1 MTRPQFCLVSAVRL
15 SLAAFLILF
24 ASVGLMWGQA
34 VDTGTVIGTITDQSG
49 AVVQGATIT
58 ITDRA
63 TGESRSATTNDQGRY
78 ILVSVP
84 PGTYKASVT
93 KTGFTT
99 TQVDTQQVTVG
110 KTFTLNLSLQVGAQ
124 NTVVEVSATGTE
136 LQTTDAT
143 VGQTITGDTLD
154 SLPTIGRDV
163 SSFVTL
169 QPGVAPDGSVAGAN
183 QDQNSFT
190 LDGGNNSSD
199 MDGTQNTYTASF
211 AGDPTGGL
219 INSTITGTSP
229 TGSPG
234 GGGPTGVMPTP
245 ADSIEEFRVGTN
257 NQTADFNSSAGAQ
270 IKLVTKRG
278 TNTWHGTA
286 YEYYLDNN
294 WAGNT
299 FDNNFA
305 GIPRPDYHYNRF
317 GGSAGGPL
325 PIGNLLGGKTY
336 VFANYEGF
344 RWPNAAT
351 LKRATPSADL
361 QLGLITDLNSNVQYN
376 LNPYAVTNAE
386 GTLVPANNGCGSFTG
401 GVCDPQGLGISP
413 TMQAL
418 WSVMPAGNV
427 GSSCLGLSRCDG
439 VNVLA
444 YTSNYQ
450 LHWRDDFG
458 VFRLDHDF
466 GPKWKFYATYRYYHQ
481 ARLTGD
487 QIDIANGAPASTSA
501 RPSVPWY
508 ATAAVTT
515 TISPTL
521 TNDFRY
527 SFLRNYWRRE
537 SLGDPP
543 QVEGLGGALEPEGES
558 STNVLAPLN
567 LNTQSVR
574 TRFWDGDDHMIRD
587 DVSWIKGSHFVTF
600 GGTYQHN
607 FNWHERTDNG
617 GGINY
622 QPVYRLG
629 DGFGSLVNGMAMSGT
644 YLGNPY
650 NFLPS
655 DVTPTSGWVR
665 DYGMIL
671 GVPGITQ
678 VAYTRTGPQLQLNPP
693 NTPAFDKST
702 IPFYNLYIS
711 DSWRVKPS
719 FTFTYG
725 LGWALEMPPTEAQG
739 KQIALVDPA
748 DQLVDTQAYLNERK
762 NAALSGQVFN
772 PLVGFAAIGAVAG
785 PPSHLYNPYYHSFS
799 PRIAAAW
806 NPRFDGGMM
815 EKVFGHESTVIRG
828 GYSVLYGRLNGVD
841 LVLVP
846 LLGTGLIQAVQC
858 ISPAVDGSCAG
869 SSGTT
874 PFNSFRIGP
883 SGSGFGGL
891 VAPIPAGTPTLPQ
904 PDFPGVNAI
913 AAGAGEGIDPNF
925 RPSVNQQYDLT
936 IQRQLNNRMSI
947 EIGYIGRHMTHEF
960 QPININ
966 SVPYMMT
973 VGGQRFDNAYGQMVW
988 QFCGGNSGMA
998 GGGCSANLGAVTP
1011 QPFFE
1016 TALAGTGYCNG
1027 FANCT
1032 QAVASYEAGNI
1043 ANAQVWSLWSDL
1055 DGGGVACDVNS
1066 NRHTYGN
1073 GTQGPCG
1080 FNFARSMMNAP
1091 LNCVAGTEIGCSG
1104 QLTSGVG
1111 MNTSL
1116 GYGNYNALFL
1126 SYKMSAWHGLTL
1138 QSNFTW
1144 GKALGTGSQV
1154 QATSEYSISDPFDYR
1169 RNYGY
1174 QPWDRKFMFNVFF
1187 TYTPQVFKSQ
1197 QGIAG
1202 RVLGGW
1208 TFAPVLDVGSG
1219 LPNGIFASGGAYFN
1233 TVYNG
1238 GQSFGGMDGSNF
1250 GDYENAVQICGG
1262 KLSSSRHNL
1271 PPSSFGDSGYGPE
1284 LYGDPQAVYNCFRN
1298 PILGYDNGING
1309 GPGNF
1314 RGQPFWNVDFGIKK
1328 NVLLTE
1334 RFSAELDWT
1343 ITNVFNHNQ
1352 LFDPSNWLTDPD
1364 DFGALE
1370 GQANNPRRMEI
1381 AARFRF

>member
-1 MTRPQFCLVSAVRL
+1 MRTPQFCLVSAARCG
-15 SLAAFLILF
+15 LALFLILF
-24 ASVGLMWGQA
+24 ASVGLTWGQA
-34 VDTGTVIGTITDQSG
+34 VDTGTLVVNIADQSG
-49 AVVQGATIT
+49 AVVSGASVK
-58 ITDRA
+58 ITDLA
-63 TGESRSATTNDQGRY
+63 TGQSRTGTTNDVGRY
-78 ILVSVP
+78 IFVSVP
-84 PGTYKASVT
+84 PGTYKVTAS
-93 KTGFTT
+93 KSGFATV
-99 TQVDTQQVTVG
+99 QADNQQITVG
-110 KTFTLNLSLQVGAQ
+110 KTFTLPLALQVGGAS
-124 NTVVEVSATGTE
+124 TVVEVSATGTE
-136 LQTTDAT
+136 LQTADAT

-183 QDQNSFT
+183 QDQNSFS

-229 TGSPG
+229 GGSPG

-257 NQTADFNSSAGAQ
+257 NQTADFNNSSGAQ
-270 IKLVTKRG
+270 VKLITKRG
-278 TNTWHGTA
+278 TNVWHGTV

-294 WAGNT
+294 WAANT

-305 GIPRPDYHYNRF
+305 GTPRLDYHYSRF

-325 PIGNLLGGKTY
+325 PGKFLGGKTFI
-336 VFANYEGF
+336 FANYEGF
-344 RWPNAAT
+344 RWPNSAT
-351 LKRATPSADL
+351 IKRATPSPDM
-361 QLGLITDLNSNVQYN
+361 QLGLLTNTADPNLTVYN
-376 LNPYAVTNAE
+376 LNPYPVTSAE
-386 GTLVPANNGCGSFTG
+386 GTLYPANAGCSTDPGFTL
-401 GVCDPQGLGISP
+401 GVCDPQGLGVSP
-413 TMQAL
+413 TVQTMWQ
-418 WSVMPAGNV
+418 VMPAATTT
-427 GSSCLGLSRCDG
+427 SSCLGLSRCDE
-439 VNVLA
+439 VNVQA
-444 YTSNYQ
+444 FQSNYL

-466 GPKWKFYATYRYYHQ
+466 SAKWHFYATYRYYHQ
-481 ARLTGD
+481 ARLTGN
-487 QIDIANGAPASTSA
+487 QVDISNGNPQATAA

-508 ATAAVTT
+508 ATAAITT

-537 SLGDPP
+537 SLGDPV
-543 QVEGLGGALEPEGES
+543 QVSGLGGALEPEGES

-567 LNTQSVR
+567 LDTQDVR

-587 DVSWIKGSHFVTF
+587 DVSWIKGSHFLTF

-607 FNWHERTDNG
+607 FNWHQRTDNG

-622 QPVYRLG
+622 QAVYRLG
-629 DGFGSLVNGMAMSGT
+629 DGLGTTNGMQMAG
-644 YLGNPY
+644 
-650 NFLPS
+650 F
-655 DVTPTSGWVR
+655 TPAIAPGSKWIR
-665 DYGMIL
+665 EYGIDL

-678 VAYTRTGPQLQLNPP
+678 IAYTRTGPQLQLNPP

-711 DSWRVKPS
+711 DSWRMKPS

-748 DQLVDTQAYLNERK
+748 DNIIDTQAYLNQRSK
-762 NAALSGQVFN
+762 SALAGEVYN
-772 PLVGFAAIGAVAG
+772 PLVGFSTIGSVAG

-806 NPRFDGGMM
+806 NPKFDGGFM
-815 EKVFGHESTVIRG
+815 ETLFGHSSTVIRG

-858 ISPAVDGSCAG
+858 ISPRMDGTCAG
-869 SSGTT
+869 TGGST
-874 PFNSFRIGP
+874 PGNSFRIGP
-883 SGSGFGGL
+883 SESGFGGL
-891 VAPIPAGTPTLPQ
+891 VAPLPAGSPTLPQ
-904 PDFPGVNAI
+904 PDYPGVNAI

-925 RPSVNQQYDLT
+925 RPSVNQQYDIT

-960 QPININ
+960 QPIQIN

-973 VGGQRFDNAYGQMVW
+973 VGGQRFDNAFGQMVM
-988 QFCGGNSGMA
+988 QYCGGPTGMA
-998 GGGCSANLGAVTP
+998 GGNCAGTLSAVTA

-1016 TALAGTGYCNG
+1016 TALAGTGYCDG
-1027 FANCT
+1027 VGGSANCT
-1032 QAVASYEAGNI
+1032 QAVAYREGINGTGNI
-1043 ANAQVWSLWSDL
+1043 PNVNVWSLWSDL
-1055 DGGGVACDVNS
+1055 DGGGALCSGGVS
-1066 NRHTYGN
+1066 SFG
-1073 GTQGPCG
+1073 GPCG
-1080 FNFARSMMNAP
+1080 FNFQRSMMNSP
-1091 LNCVAGTEIGCSG
+1091 LNCLTGGEIGCSG

-1116 GYGNYNALFL
+1116 GYGNYNAMFL
-1126 SYKMSAWHGLTL
+1126 SYKMSGWHGLTL

-1144 GKALGTGSQV
+1144 GKALGTVSQV
-1154 QATSEYSISDPFDYR
+1154 QATSEYSLNDPFDYR
-1169 RNYGY
+1169 RSYGY

-1187 TYTPQVFKSQ
+1187 TYTPPFFKDQ
-1197 QGIAG
+1197 HGIEG
-1202 RVLGGW
+1202 RLLGGW
-1208 TFAPVLDVGSG
+1208 TFAPVIDMGSG
-1219 LPNGIFASGGAYFN
+1219 LPLGIYASGGWNDGSPYS
-1233 TVYNG
+1233 G
-1238 GQSFGGMDGSNF
+1238 GQSFGGMDSSNF
-1250 GDYENAVQICGG
+1250 GSYDNAINMCGG
-1262 KLSSSRHNL
+1262 SLSNSRHNN
-1271 PPSSFGDSGYGPE
+1271 PVPSQQGIGGNGYGPE
-1284 LYGDPQAVYNCFRN
+1284 LYQDPDAVYSCFRN
-1298 PILGYDNGING
+1298 PVLGVDNGGNG
-1309 GPGNF
+1309 GVGNF
-1314 RGQPFWNVDFGIKK
+1314 RGQPFWNVDFGVKK
-1328 NVLLTE
+1328 NLMLTE
-1334 RFSAELDWT
+1334 RFGAELDWT

-1352 LFDPSNWLTDPD
+1352 LFDPANYLTDQG

-1370 GQANNPRRMEI
+1370 GEANNPRRMEI
-1381 AARFRF
+1381 AVRFRF